1 MSWFDEPALY
11 YGTDRPV
18 DWSLGDLVVAPQAV
32 LLAGEVADAL
42 GASPGLG
49 ERVRRALWRATPEV
63 IGVSAEGGWDVGL
76 IVLDDCALDRDF
88 NREVNCRE
96 RALQAGGLGQ
106 EAAHEQAE
114 AEARAMEGLDPT
126 LVVARVRP
134 YVDFEAARHD
144 ALRQAE
150 TFGCFPVLG
159 TDEIDDGVVDFSLL
173 TTVDRRALVG
183 RAASLSEI
191 ARNALRS
198 KLAEF
203 TALRARSTET
213 AIEAAVGR
221 QITDAQ
227 AYRERHG
234 KRETLVVRLELDH
247 GSEVLVLEGA

>member
-11 YGTDRPV
+11 YHADRPV
-18 DWSLGDLVVAPQAV
+18 DWSLGDLVVAPHAI
-32 LLAGEVADAL
+32 LRAGEAADAL
-42 GASPGLG
+42 AASPGLG
-49 ERVRRALWRATPEV
+49 ESVHRALWRASPELV
-63 IGVSAEGGWDVGL
+63 SVSAECGWDLGM

-88 NREVNCRE
+88 NREVNRCE
-96 RALQAGGLGQ
+96 RALRAGGLSQ
-106 EAAHEQAE
+106 EEANQQAVS
-114 AEARAMEGLDPT
+114 EARAMEGLDPT

-134 YVDFEAARHD
+134 YDDFEAVRHD
-144 ALRQAE
+144 ALRRAE
-150 TFGCFPVLG
+150 TFGYFPVLG
-159 TDEIDDGVVDFSLL
+159 TVEVDDAVVDFNLL
-173 TTVDRRALVG
+173 TTVDRRALIG

-221 QITDAQ
+221 LITDAQ

-234 KRETLVVRLELDH
+234 KRETLIVRLELDH
-247 GSEVLVLEGA
+247 GAEVLVLEGR